1 MSAANQDIEDLN
13 FIITEAIRLNKLSRL
28 DPELYKS
35 DFYNDIDCIVSSLKP
50 PQDIGEIDHTLIQFN
65 FSEPPRDCRRLN
77 ILREY
82 DNEKTNLHS

>member
-35 DFYNDIDCIVSSLKP
+35 ELC
-50 PQDIGEIDHTLIQFN
+50 
-65 FSEPPRDCRRLN
+65 
-77 ILREY
+77 
-82 DNEKTNLHS
+82 